1 KSVNFIRVI
10 IKAYAERRGG
20 VCLGKTGY
28 INGFNVYL
36 WTCENGPHQ
45 WYVPYKIQK
54 QKFEWCPIC
63 PHTRERSCR
72 YIFEDLLGKKF
83 PPCAPKFLDGLRLAG
98 YNEELKLA
106 WEYNGVQH
114 FYRNS
119 LYHKNQGNLD
129 SQRAH
134 DQKKQVICNREG
146 IDLI

>member
-1 KSVNFIRVI
+1 MVTKNEPVLYYLDGKFAPTRGFVREELMLVDLEKLQYPTQSILEENTRSKSVNFIRVI

-45 WYVPYKIQK
+45 WYAPYKIQK
-54 QKFEWCPIC
+54 QKFEWCPVC

-83 PPCAPKFLDGLRLAG
+83 
-98 YNEELKLA
+98 
-106 WEYNGVQH
+106 
-114 FYRNS
+114 
-119 LYHKNQGNLD
+119 
-129 SQRAH
+129 
-134 DQKKQVICNREG
+134 
-146 IDLI
+146 